1 VPLAPT
7 TPPTAARVRQRL
19 SGAVAAMVSAAV
31 PPFLVAV
38 LAVQI
43 DRDIGFSTVQLGG
56 GVAAYFFVSAL
67 GSPWAGRLVAR
78 YGAARPLRVATLTC
92 TAGLLSVAAAP
103 AGWTVVVSLALL
115 GAANAASQ
123 PAATHVITGIELART
138 RATAFGLVQSS
149 IPATTLLAGV
159 VLAAFQDGSWR
170 LAVVL
175 VAALTLAA
183 QLPLT
188 WVRDTADGV
197 AAPAT
202 AGPGDGGG
210 IEEDRARSFVGLMAA
225 TGFFVSLASTCLPS
239 FLVVTGLLYGLSPT
253 VVAAVQIAGSLTSI
267 LVRVVAASTGASMS
281 GAGNVAGVVLLA
293 SAGALG
299 FGLLS
304 TGNDAAFVAG
314 ALLAYGCGWGWSG
327 LFNLSV
333 TRARPH
339 RAAAS
344 TGVTQGGI
352 FLGGSVGPLAFAAVV
367 HGAGTQLAWALAATA
382 ALVAAACALGAR
394 HQWTRPRGL
403 VHRLGEEPA

>member
-1 VPLAPT
+1 
-7 TPPTAARVRQRL
+7 
-19 SGAVAAMVSAAV
+19 MVSAAV

-43 DRDIGFSTVQLGG
+43 DHDIGFSTVQLGG

-67 GSPWAGRLVAR
+67 GSPWAGRLVGS
-78 YGAARPLRVATLTC
+78 YGAARPLRIATLAC
-92 TAGLLSVAAAP
+92 TVGLLAVAAAP
-103 AGWTVVVSLALL
+103 AGWTVVASLALL
-115 GAANAASQ
+115 GLANAAAQ
-123 PAATHVITGIELART
+123 PAATHVITGIELPRT

-159 VLAAFQDGSWR
+159 VLAAFQDQSWR

-175 VAALTLAA
+175 VAALTLVA
-183 QLPLT
+183 QLPVR
-188 WVRDTADGV
+188 WVRD
-197 AAPAT
+197 PAT
-202 AGPGDGGG
+202 TVVEAPGPTTTAPPVDHGG
-210 IEEDRARSFVGLMAA
+210 IHEDRARGFVALMAA

-239 FLVVTGLLYGLSPT
+239 FLVVTGLLYGLSPS

-293 SAGALG
+293 TAGALG

-304 TGNDAAFVAG
+304 TGSAPAFVAG

-352 FLGGSVGPLAFAAVV
+352 FLGGSIGPLAFAAVV
-367 HGAGTQLAWALAATA
+367 HGAGTQLAWGLAATSA
-382 ALVAAACALGAR
+382 VVAAGCALGAR
-394 HQWTRPRGL
+394 HQWTRPRA
-403 VHRLGEEPA
+403 VRHRLGEEPT

>member
-1 VPLAPT
+1 
-7 TPPTAARVRQRL
+7 
-19 SGAVAAMVSAAV
+19 MVSAAV

-67 GSPWAGRLVAR
+67 GSPWAGRLVAT
-78 YGAARPLRVATLTC
+78 YGAARPLRIATLAC
-92 TAGLLSVAAAP
+92 TVGLLAVAAAP
-103 AGWTVVVSLALL
+103 AGWAVVAALALL
-115 GAANAASQ
+115 GIANAAAQ
-123 PAATHVITGIELART
+123 PAATHVITGIELPRT

-159 VLAAFQDGSWR
+159 VLAAFQDQSWR

-183 QLPLT
+183 QLPLR
-188 WVRDTADGV
+188 WVKDPEAPPV
-197 AAPAT
+197 AAQVEPPT
-202 AGPGDGGG
+202 RRGG
-210 IEEDRARSFVGLMAA
+210 IEQDRARGFVALMAA

-239 FLVVTGLLYGLSPT
+239 FLVVTGLLYGLSPSL
-253 VVAAVQIAGSLTSI
+253 VAGVQVAGSLTSI

-299 FGLLS
+299 FGLIS
-304 TGNDAAFVAG
+304 TGSAAAFVAG
-314 ALLAYGCGWGWSG
+314 SLLAYGCGWGWSG

-333 TRARPH
+333 TRAVPH
-339 RAAAS
+339 TAAAS

-352 FLGGSVGPLAFAAVV
+352 FLGGSIGPLAFAGVV
-367 HGAGTQLAWALAATA
+367 HGSGTQLAWGLAAVSACVASACALAA
-382 ALVAAACALGAR
+382 R
-394 HQWTRPRGL
+394 HRWTRP
-403 VHRLGEEPA
+403 VVVHHRLGEEPT